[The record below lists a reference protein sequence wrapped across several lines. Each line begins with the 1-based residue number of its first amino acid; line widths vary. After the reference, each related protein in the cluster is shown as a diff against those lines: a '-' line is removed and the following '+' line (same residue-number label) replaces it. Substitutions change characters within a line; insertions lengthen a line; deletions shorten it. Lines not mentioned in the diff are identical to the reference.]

1 MTRFTNW
8 WQYRIGYDTPQRCVL
23 DALGTLLVGSL
34 LIGFDLD
41 NHFSSPALGIETENL
56 WWRLVTLLP
65 MCGLVIAKA
74 WWPQKALA
82 AGGVVFS
89 VDLVFSNGIGV
100 TVGIFDL
107 ILGAASRSTTRQHR
121 RIGYIIFAF
130 TALATAS
137 AATVSHDPRL
147 TVMVMLMCLAVLGTP
162 YSWGSIVRKQ
172 TQLMAIAEERAKDA
186 EQLAQLQH
194 IDTVRSE
201 RARMARD
208 LHDSLAGS
216 LAAVAVNAEAALTLS
231 KRPDTQKHMHASV
244 QAIRESSVSALREMH
259 TMIEVLRRDDADATF
274 APPRLEEIDNLVNT
288 LRTAGHPI
296 EMSRRNIGDLPAAVS
311 QSAYRI
317 VQESLSNATK
327 HGDDAAI
334 GVCIGRDGDV
344 LSIRVSNDIGSRSKP
359 GWQRSHG
366 IGIASMRER
375 AEAIGGSLTS
385 RMSQDSTHWIVTAR
399 LPLTTDSTP
408 ALTP

>member
-1 MTRFTNW
+1 
-8 WQYRIGYDTPQRCVL
+8 
-23 DALGTLLVGSL
+23 
-34 LIGFDLD
+34 
-41 NHFSSPALGIETENL
+41 
-56 WWRLVTLLP
+56 
-65 MCGLVIAKA
+65 
-74 WWPQKALA
+74 
-82 AGGVVFS
+82 
-89 VDLVFSNGIGV
+89 
-100 TVGIFDL
+100 
-107 ILGAASRSTTRQHR
+107 
-121 RIGYIIFAF
+121 
-130 TALATAS
+130 
-137 AATVSHDPRL
+137 
-147 TVMVMLMCLAVLGTP
+147 
-162 YSWGSIVRKQ
+162 
-172 TQLMAIAEERAKDA
+172 
-186 EQLAQLQH
+186 
-194 IDTVRSE
+194 
-201 RARMARD
+201 
-208 LHDSLAGS
+208 
-216 LAAVAVNAEAALTLS
+216 
-231 KRPDTQKHMHASV
+231 
-244 QAIRESSVSALREMH
+244 MH

-385 RMSQDSTHWIVTAR
+385 GMNEASTQWIVAAQ
-399 LPLTTDSTP
+399 LPLTTDTTP